1 MSRRTT
7 AANRRRRQNRSATAA
22 ASTVDATTPTRAVPP
37 SARAGATKS
46 ATGKGRL
53 DPVVEY
59 AHAPGHGRTMRTSL
73 LVGLCMIA
81 LYELGLV
88 DGGQPSQE
96 LASIGASVVVVFYLV
111 AVFNYFRV
119 LYRVRRHDPES
130 WKPGFRFLSRMLGAP
145 IGIGDPTLTRYDR
158 TILRLTGLAALA
170 LVVLTLLPKSGAH

>member
-22 ASTVDATTPTRAVPP
+22 ASTVEPI
-37 SARAGATKS
+37 AGARTPPASKP
-46 ATGKGRL
+46 ATRKPRL
-53 DPVVEY
+53 DPVIEY

-81 LYELGLV
+81 IYSLGRV
-88 DGGQPSQE
+88 DGGDPTPE
-96 LASIGASVVVVFYLV
+96 LATVGASVVVVFYLV

-130 WKPGFRFLSRMLGAP
+130 WRPGFRFLARMLGAP
-145 IGIGDPTLTRYDR
+145 IGVGDPALTRYDR
-158 TILRLTGLAALA
+158 TILRLTALAALA
-170 LVVLTLLPKSGAH
+170 VVVLTLLPKSGAH